1 MPLPGP
7 RIYKPSHG
15 QQWGLLHTAS
25 FYSCVFLSCIPQC
38 LLHWL
43 HHQSIFTSYSWMWL
57 VGIMLGWVLAPL
69 NSRFRTSE
77 SSLCHKPLTFISFS
91 TGDNCIP
98 SPPFSIPGD
107 REPTLQL
114 MNSLLLSL
122 RITEATWREYLQ
134 LLVPWLPAFLPQ
146 CCHCPHMSLGMEASH
161 LPIISHHFPFPWDI
175 TFKILTSIS
184 SIVFSFL
191 WIFFPISTH
200 CAGISSMFTH
210 KYLS

>member
-1 MPLPGP
+1 MRITSHSIILLMCLPLLYSPVLITLASSSIYLYILQLNVAGGNHAWLGAGP
-7 RIYKPSHG
+7 TK
-15 QQWGLLHTAS
+15 
-25 FYSCVFLSCIPQC
+25 LSIQDIWELFVPQA
-38 LLHWL
+38 
-43 HHQSIFTSYSWMWL
+43 ID
-57 VGIMLGWVLAPL
+57 
-69 NSRFRTSE
+69 
-77 SSLCHKPLTFISFS
+77 FISFS